1 MLYHA
6 SFNVHRPAEVAQILA
21 EMLDAT
27 AIRAPSPPFPQ
38 DSWFVLYG
46 DEAGS
51 FIELLPWGAVLT
63 PETRFGIGQDDAM
76 RPHAGS
82 HVLLS
87 TPRAEGEIR
96 ALAAHQRWKVEL
108 VDARLFKVLKVW
120 IDDAILVELL
130 TPAMVPAYVETFGAL
145 GLSALDSKLRDLEK
159 PPAPRA

>member
-6 SFNVHRPAEVAQILA
+6 SFNVRWPANVAQVLA
-21 EMLDAT
+21 EMLAAT

-38 DSWFVLYG
+38 ASWFVLYG

-63 PETRFGIGQDDAM
+63 PETRFGIGQDDVM
-76 RPHAGS
+76 RPYAGS

-87 TPRAEGEIR
+87 TPRTEDEIR
-96 ALAAHQRWKVEL
+96 LLAARQGWKVEL

-120 IDDAILVELL
+120 IDDAILIELL

-145 GLSALDSKLRDLEK
+145 GLPALDGKLRDLEK
-159 PPAPRA
+159 PPASQA

>member
-6 SFNVHRPAEVAQILA
+6 SFNVRRPAHAAQILS
-21 EMLDAT
+21 EMLGAS
-27 AIRAPSPPFPQ
+27 AVRAPSRPFPP

-63 PETRFGIGQDDAM
+63 PETRFGIGRDELM
-76 RPHAGS
+76 RPYTGA

-87 TPRAEGEIR
+87 TPKTEEEIK
-96 ALAAHQRWKVEL
+96 ALAARQGWRVEL

-120 IDDAILVELL
+120 IDDAILIELL
-130 TPAMVPAYVETFGAL
+130 TPSMVQAYVETFGAE
-145 GLSALDSKLRDLEK
+145 GLASLDDKLRTLEQ
-159 PPAPRA
+159 PPAAAR